1 MVGQSKGI
9 YPGRCEL
16 GCQLFIEVVL
26 ALVLLDFLDEPGH
39 FYVEKNALHWPV
51 CVKQSL

>member
-1 MVGQSKGI
+1 MVEQGKGI

-16 GCQLFIEVVL
+16 GCELLIEIVL
-26 ALVLLDFLDEPGH
+26 ALVLLDFLDEPEI

-51 CVKQSL
+51 CVNQSL